1 MIEGRRKTSDLADVA
16 TRVDWYGAR
25 LVVCAVDDGEQSIVS
40 GETREEDRS
49 WNEQVETG
57 YKSDVSILIS

>member
-1 MIEGRRKTSDLADVA
+1 MIEERRRARTRADVA
-16 TRVDWYGAR
+16 TRVNWYGTR
-25 LVVCAVDDGEQSIVS
+25 LAVCAVDDCGQSIVS